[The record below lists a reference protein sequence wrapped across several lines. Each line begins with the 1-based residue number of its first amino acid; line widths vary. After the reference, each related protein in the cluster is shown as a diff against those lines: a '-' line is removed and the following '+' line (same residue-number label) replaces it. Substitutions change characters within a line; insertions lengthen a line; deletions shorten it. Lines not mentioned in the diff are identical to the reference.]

1 MITKTFTNQRDA
13 VNFAHAHHG
22 NVYIE
27 VEHVARGQWV
37 VTITDADL
45 MVDEPTGFS
54 ISEIE
59 KECGVTLQ
67 GVSQMAGLA
76 HLTDDRG
83 VIFPVNTSAALCSA
97 TARFLLGERAEFLGL
112 NQLRNPVYKAAR

>member
-27 VEHVARGQWV
+27 IEHVARGQWV

-45 MVDEPTGFS
+45 MDDEPTGFT

-59 KECGVTLQ
+59 EECGVTLDK
-67 GVSQMAGLA
+67 VSQMAGLA
-76 HLTDDRG
+76 HLTDDHG
-83 VIFPVNTSAALCSA
+83 VIFPVSASAALCSA
-97 TARFLLGERAEFLGL
+97 TARFLLGERAEFMGL
-112 NQLRNPVYKAAR
+112 NQLRNPVYRAVR

>member
-1 MITKTFTNQRDA
+1 MYQIRTFTNRKDA
-13 VNFAHAHHG
+13 FDFAWAQHG
-22 NVYIE
+22 VMIE
-27 VEHVARGQWV
+27 VEHIRRGEWR
-37 VTITDADL
+37 VTL
-45 MVDEPTGFS
+45 SDEPEDEGFI

-67 GVSQMAGLA
+67 GVYQMAGLA

>member
-1 MITKTFTNQRDA
+1 MYQIRTFTNRKDA
-13 VNFAHAHHG
+13 FDFAWAQHR
-22 NVYIE
+22 VMIE
-27 VEHVARGQWV
+27 VEHIRRGEWR
-37 VTITDADL
+37 VTL
-45 MVDEPTGFS
+45 SDEPEDEGFT

>member
-1 MITKTFTNQRDA
+1 MYQIRTFTNRKDA
-13 VNFAHAHHG
+13 FDFAWAQHG
-22 NVYIE
+22 VMIE
-27 VEHVARGQWV
+27 VEHIRRGEWR
-37 VTITDADL
+37 VTIS
-45 MVDEPTGFS
+45 DEPEDEGFI